1 MLFKHPMIRAASAA
15 VGLVAVVLLSPGCIF
30 SPDSSNGTGPGPT
43 TVPLRNSVQGAIDLY
58 AYVWTNKDYDRYQ
71 QVLNNDFEYFPQTVD
86 LHDFPWLTGDSWG
99 RTEELQM
106 AHNMFNPD
114 FQPSDPHAGSI
125 DSIKMTLQVLSQED
139 DPQRGGVV
147 VTTHAQVQV
156 LYDAS
161 NGASADVR
169 FEFLVV
175 PDPAG
180 GGLYQIKQQKELA
193 LNH

>member
-1 MLFKHPMIRAASAA
+1 MIRAASAA
-15 VGLVAVVLLSPGCIF
+15 AGLVSLVLLSPGCIF
-30 SPDSSNGTGPGPT
+30 SPQDSSGGPGPGP

-58 AYVWTNKDYDRYQ
+58 AYVWTSKDYDRYQ
-71 QVLNNDFEYFPQTVD
+71 QLLHNDFEYFPQTVD
-86 LHDFPWLTGDSWG
+86 LQDLHWLTGDSWG

-114 FQPSDPHAGSI
+114 FQPADPHAGSI
-125 DSIKMTLQVLSQED
+125 DSIKMQLQVLSQEN

-147 VTTHAQVQV
+147 VTTHATAQV

-161 NGASADVR
+161 NGASSDVR

-193 LNH
+193 LH

>member
-1 MLFKHPMIRAASAA
+1 MLNPHPVARAASAA
-15 VGLVAVVLLSPGCIF
+15 VGLVSIALLSPACIF
-30 SPDSSNGTGPGPT
+30 SPAPNDKIIGDKPPD
-43 TVPLRNSVQGAIDLY
+43 RRSVQGVIDLY

-114 FQPSDPHAGSI
+114 FQPADPHAGSI
-125 DSIKMTLQVLSQED
+125 DSIKMTLQVLSQEN
-139 DPQRGGVV
+139 DPQRGGAV

-180 GGLYQIKQQKELA
+180 GGLYQIKEQKELA
-193 LNH
+193 LH